1 MRTRD
6 SNEVANS
13 DDAER
18 LALQALV
25 WTLAEQ
31 DRAERLLAVTGLDPD
46 DLRARAG
53 EPAVLSAVLGFLE
66 NYEPDLI
73 ACAESLGVKPEALVR
88 ARALIDGPGID
99 GAEFDA

>member
-6 SNEVANS
+6 TNEVGNQKGGN
-13 DDAER
+13 DAES

-25 WTLAEQ
+25 WILSDQ
-31 DRAERLLAVTGLDPD
+31 DRAERLIAVTGLDPD

-88 ARALIDGPGID
+88 ARAAIDPSD
-99 GAEFDA
+99 FDA

>member
-6 SNEVANS
+6 SNEVGNQKGGS
-13 DDAER
+13 DAES

-25 WTLAEQ
+25 WILSDQ
-31 DRAERLLAVTGLDPD
+31 DRAERLIAVTGLDPD

-73 ACAESLGVKPEALVR
+73 ACAESLSVKPEALVR
-88 ARALIDGPGID
+88 ARAVIDPSD
-99 GAEFDA
+99 FDA